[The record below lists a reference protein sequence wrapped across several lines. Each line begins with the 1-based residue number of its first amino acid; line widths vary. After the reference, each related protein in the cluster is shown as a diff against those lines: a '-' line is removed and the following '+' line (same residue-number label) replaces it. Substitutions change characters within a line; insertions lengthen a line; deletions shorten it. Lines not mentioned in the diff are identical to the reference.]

1 MNLNSNSAEET
12 FRIGEQIGNVLNGD
26 ELVLIYGDLGA
37 GKTVLTKGI
46 GSALGIAQSEIVSP
60 TFTLMNIYSGEKKL
74 YHLDLYRIGEKV
86 KGPVPE
92 IDDNLDRGIIVVEWA
107 QYLDPLYLNENKLI
121 EIELLFPSA
130 EIESREIVLKTNYP
144 KISINNFKV

>member
-12 FRIGEQIGNVLNGD
+12 FRIGKQIGNVLNGN
-26 ELVLIYGDLGA
+26 ELVLLFGDLGA
-37 GKTVLTKGI
+37 GKTVLTKGL

-60 TFTLMNIYSGEKKL
+60 TFTLMNIYSGDKKL

-92 IDDNLDRGIIVVEWA
+92 IDDNLDRGVIVVEWA
-107 QYLDPLYLNENKLI
+107 QYLDPLYLNENKLVK
-121 EIELLFPSA
+121 IELLFPSP
-130 EIESREIVLKTNYP
+130 EIESREIVIDTNNLR
-144 KISINNFKV
+144 ISKEYFTV